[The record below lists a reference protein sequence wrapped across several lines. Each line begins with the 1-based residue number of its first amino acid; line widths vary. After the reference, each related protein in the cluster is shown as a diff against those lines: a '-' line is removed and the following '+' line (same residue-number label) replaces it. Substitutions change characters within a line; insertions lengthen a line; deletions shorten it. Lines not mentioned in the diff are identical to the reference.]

1 MKHFKYVF
9 LLIGTIIGSGFITG
23 KEICSFFARYGYFST
38 LMVLPIFFIFFFL
51 FELFFMLIKK
61 NKIDFNS
68 KYLKIFSFIIYSIL
82 AGSVISSC
90 YEYAVSLKILPSIVI
105 YILLIIF
112 CVVSLMLKSNG
123 LVKLN
128 FILTPFLIIA
138 FSSFTINRVV
148 IFNLIE
154 VSNTVYSNIISLFV
168 NGIIYPAMNVT
179 CCIYILKDIKKEIK
193 NTKFISLTTSLFIS
207 LFLLLGILALN
218 TSDILY
224 DSNMPFIDMIGE
236 SYGVLSKIMLVVIV
250 IACLT
255 TLASCIF
262 SLNKVVKLKNKFLKY
277 VIVLFTIFIISIIGF
292 DKIIEYLY
300 PVIAIFGLVII
311 IFSLF
316 SSNSFFNKPNSII
329 HKSSKN
335 ANNNY
340 TRHN

>member
-1 MKHFKYVF
+1 MKQFKYVF
-9 LLIGTIIGSGFITG
+9 LLVGTIIGSGFITG

-90 YEYAVSLKILPSIVI
+90 YEYAISLNFLPPII

-112 CVVSLMLKSNG
+112 CIISLMLKSNG

-138 FSSFTINRVV
+138 FSSFTLNRVV
-148 IFNLIE
+148 NFNLIE
-154 VSNTVYSNIISLFV
+154 VSNKVYTNIFSLFV
-168 NGIIYPAMNVT
+168 NGVIYPAMNVT
-179 CCIYILKDIKKEIK
+179 CCLYILKDIKKEIK
-193 NTKFISLTTSLFIS
+193 NTKFISFTTSLLIS

-218 TSDILY
+218 TSDISY
-224 DSNMPFIDMIGE
+224 ESNMPFIDMIGE
-236 SYGVLSKIMLVVIV
+236 SYGVLSKIMLLVIV

-262 SLNKVVKLKNKFLKY
+262 SLSKIVNLKNKFLKFA
-277 VIVLFTIFIISIIGF
+277 IILFTVFVISLIGF

-300 PVIAIFGLVII
+300 PVIAIFGFVII

-316 SSNSFFNKPNSII
+316 SSNSFFNKSNSII
-329 HKSSKN
+329 HKTSKN